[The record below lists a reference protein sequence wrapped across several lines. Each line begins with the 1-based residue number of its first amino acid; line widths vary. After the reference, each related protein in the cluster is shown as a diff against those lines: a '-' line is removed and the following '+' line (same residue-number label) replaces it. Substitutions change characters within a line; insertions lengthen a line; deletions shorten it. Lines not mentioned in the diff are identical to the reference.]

1 MLPLAQ
7 LKLLGYCALG
17 LLVAGLIVALSLE
30 RRHSRKLS
38 ERNAYL
44 VSELQR
50 ITTAKDEQ
58 RKTSERTVREVIEG
72 PERVRTI
79 VRTIREAPNPEGCA
93 TPSLDVLR
101 NEV

>member
-1 MLPLAQ
+1 MLAQ

-17 LLVAGLIVALSLE
+17 LLVAALIVALSLE
-30 RRHSRKLS
+30 RRHSRRLT

-58 RKTSERTVREVIEG
+58 KRTSERTVREVIEG
-72 PERVRTI
+72 PERVRTV
-79 VRTIREAPNPEGCA
+79 VRTIRKAPNPEGCR
-93 TPSLDVLR
+93 TPGLETLR